1 MFKLF
6 ITMAAMF
13 MMACPMSKEVE
24 SPKTEVQIAYV
35 KRADES
41 TEVAPESTQSTPVEE
56 TPAWE
61 NVVYKYE
68 DDGGKYVITLTSET
82 EYELVATSGSMTINA
97 KGTYTLE
104 NNVLTLSA
112 NGEVLY
118 KFDIIDGKL
127 SKHVDSSEPSID
139 DYNKESL
146 IALVNQLTEELSKE
160 QINWNN
166 VGKILIGI
174 ATVAGTAII
183 SLLIMLL
190 RSKLKEVN
198 LNKIVNTALNNA
210 QDACD
215 NCIKEVRS
223 MVGDVNATV
232 QKAVNNVEYQRKA
245 EAEAN
250 SIKLQQSVNEAK
262 ANLEINDV
270 LKD

>member
-1 MFKLF
+1 MLKLF

-24 SPKTEVQIAYV
+24 SPKTEVKITYV
-35 KRADES
+35 KRANETTD
-41 TEVAPESTQSTPVEE
+41 VEE
-56 TPAWE
+56 TPVWE
-61 NVVYKYE
+61 NIVYNYE
-68 DDGGKYVITLTSET
+68 DDGGKYTITLISET
-82 EYELVATSGSMTINA
+82 EYTLEATSGSMTITG

-118 KFDIIDGKL
+118 KFDVVDEKL
-127 SKHVDSSEPSID
+127 SKHVEGDEPALD
-139 DYNKESL
+139 DYSKESL
-146 IALVNQLTEELSKE
+146 IALVKQLTEELSKE
-160 QINWNN
+160 QINWNS
-166 VGKILIGI
+166 VGKIIIGI
-174 ATVAGTAII
+174 VTVAGTAII

-215 NCIKEVRS
+215 NCIKEVKT
-223 MVGDVNATV
+223 MVDDVNVTV

-245 EAEAN
+245 ESEAN